1 MKGRGRCETRVHK
14 LASPEANVT
23 ALDNQILANL
33 LISSSVFH
41 LLVHNL
47 RAELLE
53 K

>member
-1 MKGRGRCETRVHK
+1 MKGRGRCETRVRK
-14 LASPEANVT
+14 LAVPGANVT
-23 ALDNQILANL
+23 ALDSQILANL
-33 LISSSVFH
+33 VISSSVFH